1 MTGWPAAIDEL
12 GIELQAAISRREQRP
27 WLTHARRFGPL
38 LVPVGFFV
46 VVIVLLA
53 SLGVFHRGAHH
64 GADGRGDPATQVLPV
79 EPLRASDPHGGSA
92 WGVRLAVTGSL
103 VCEGVGQIA
112 GGRIGLFRDKSFEAL
127 PAPYRGQ
134 CARLGGDKALVSW
147 TQFPG
152 STSDD
157 GAARTVIAGV
167 APANAIRVDAVEG
180 SVRHTLP
187 LSARKAFVIV
197 LAGLRRP
204 RDVPVGI
211 TLANGAVRPYAG

>member
-1 MTGWPAAIDEL
+1 MTGWPGAIDEL
-12 GIELQAAISRREQRP
+12 GLELQAAITRREQRP

-38 LVPVGFFV
+38 LVPVGFLLAV
-46 VVIVLLA
+46 LVLLA
-53 SLGVFHRGAHH
+53 FLGVLHPGAHH

-92 WGVRLAVTGSL
+92 WGLRLVVTGSL
-103 VCEGVGQIA
+103 VCEGVGQVA
-112 GGRIGLFRDKSFEAL
+112 RGRIGLFRENRFEAL
-127 PAPYRGQ
+127 PASYRGE
-134 CARLGGDKALVSW
+134 CARLRGDKALVSW

-152 STSDD
+152 SKSDD

-187 LSARKAFVIV
+187 LSPRKAFVIA

-204 RDVPVGI
+204 RDVPVLI
-211 TLANGAVRPYAG
+211 MLANGAEKAYAG